1 MAQRDEGYYA
11 DLVDRLFCGQNARY
25 GPFILAGEPEIVASE
40 LIIRVPVHR
49 VGDESEAFEL
59 SIFDGIAGL
68 AGELWEHEVRSLL
81 GLEALDHPALPKI
94 ASGGWDED
102 DQIAFSITDI
112 GGAPVDADAAIAWA
126 REKRIEAFEQFSML
140 LDALSELHT
149 AHIIHRNLT
158 VATLRAEQKNGMTSF
173 RLSGFELSALV
184 GNILRQATRHRDD
197 ASRAMIRNLYLR
209 RPRGMDLARHLA
221 YLAPE
226 ICDFILGAVG
236 VARNNWET
244 TDVFGLGVIG
254 WEWFC
259 GGIPDILPAEY
270 AALCEAVAAEDWT
283 AVGQAL
289 TTLHA
294 AMDAYLT
301 RVEDVPRPLTAVLRS
316 MLDRSPTGR
325 DTAFQLCRQIEVDW
339 EGIRG
344 VWETEQNDKPYL
356 LAYIPEDMTPTVYE
370 SRRWISRSPEDAAG
384 RDELRLFLERELG
397 RAELVRSPTGAVGY
411 ATGPDDDL
419 QEAEWVLVGEKA
431 VWFCAF
437 YYQPESFGNR
447 GRRVYS
453 DDILVI
459 KYLKDKDV
467 ADELASARPRRRIA
481 RLELI
486 PFNVSQNLA
495 AKGAGRP
502 PWREL
507 VKSLE
512 QSRRQD
518 PENVKFLQSMDFLL
532 QYQQTEHEARQYPF
546 VRVGDQEE
554 GGIAMISVFQSR
566 DDEWVHR
573 SAMLTAYA
581 AAARLR
587 PPFGDFFG
595 QPEGEEEVVK
605 IELQEGR
612 RPFFGAGRLSGMVV
626 RKVDQDT
633 ITVKMDRGAKIPPN
647 GWVRRSSDG
656 GSRAQLNRQYRGRG
670 ALEREPGLIRNLRD
684 PLSIDLGRGTWKRI
698 VEKSPLEGDAPQRI
712 SDMLSYQPFYALQG
726 PPGSG
731 KTTVAAHAVS
741 AFLGVDQGARVL
753 VSAQSNFALDNL
765 ATRLI
770 AELPKDVLKLR
781 IQSETARPPEPP
793 VDQHTLPELTKA
805 VVEDARKNVKALIR
819 ESELSAREKALADEW
834 LAMLSST
841 QIELGDRIRVGA
853 SVVFATCSM
862 AATLYDEASQAG
874 RSFDWVIVEE
884 AAKAWP
890 TEIIVPLVL
899 GTRWTLIGDH
909 KQLGAF
915 RSDDVGRFL
924 GSLNIMSD
932 PDLRR
937 HYAAREE
944 RLNVLALF
952 RELFSEKHSRARG
965 SGHVHAVNRLTW
977 QFRMHPDIA
986 QPVGRT
992 FYPVEPPELDANR
1005 LPVSFLHTFH
1015 KADKP
1020 HGVKHPSFLAGHPLV
1035 WIDTTGVPGLEDK
1048 GYWSNE
1054 GEVALIA
1061 KLVQRM
1067 YPAPAPAAAPDGTA
1081 GGLVVLTPYNAQVA
1095 LLGQMGELRGRVHTV
1110 HSFQG
1115 READRVIVSLV
1126 RTEQRG
1132 GTPVANVGHVGADE
1146 VVNVLLSRARRL
1158 CVLVGSFGHF
1168 AAYGGQSWDIVTR
1181 AVARYGRIV
1190 SCDEADLL

>member
-1 MAQRDEGYYA
+1 MVQRDEGYYA
-11 DLVDRLFCGQNARY
+11 DLVNRLFCGQNARY
-25 GPFILAGEPEIVASE
+25 GPFIIAGGLEIVAPE
-40 LIIRVPVHR
+40 LIVRVPVHR
-49 VGDESEAFEL
+49 EGDESEAFEL
-59 SIFDGIAGL
+59 SIFDRIAGL

-94 ASGGWDED
+94 ASGSWDEEEE
-102 DQIAFSITDI
+102 IAFSVTDI
-112 GGAPVDADAAIAWA
+112 GGAPVDADAAIEWA
-126 REKRIEAFEQFSML
+126 RENKIEAFEQFSML

-158 VATLRAEQKNGMTSF
+158 VATLRAEKKNGMTSF

-209 RPRGMDLARHLA
+209 RHRGMDLARHLV

-226 ICDFILGAVG
+226 ICDFILGATG
-236 VARNNWET
+236 GARNNWET

-259 GGIPDILPAEY
+259 GAIPDVLPAQY
-270 AALCEAVAAEDWT
+270 GALRDAIAAEDWT
-283 AVGQAL
+283 TVGQAL
-289 TTLHA
+289 MTLHE
-294 AMDAYLT
+294 AMRAYLT
-301 RVEDVPRPLTAVLRS
+301 RVDGVPRPLTAVLRS
-316 MLDRSPTGR
+316 MLDRLPTGR
-325 DTAFQLCRQIEVDW
+325 DTAFQLCRQIEADW

-344 VWETEQNDKPYL
+344 VWEIEQNDKPYL
-356 LAYIPEDMTPTVYE
+356 LAYIPEDMAQTVYE
-370 SRRWISRSPEDAAG
+370 TRRWISRSPEDAAG
-384 RDELRLFLERELG
+384 RDLLRVFLERELG

-419 QEAEWVLVGEKA
+419 QEAEWVLVGEQA

-453 DDILVI
+453 DDIMVI
-459 KYLKDKDV
+459 KYLKDKDI

-481 RLELI
+481 QLELI
-486 PFNVSQNLA
+486 PFSVSQNLA
-495 AKGAGRP
+495 ARGAGRP
-502 PWREL
+502 SWREL

-532 QYQQTEHEARQYPF
+532 QYQQAEQEARQYPF
-546 VRVGDQEE
+546 VRVGEQEE
-554 GGIAMISVFQSR
+554 GGITKIAVSQSR

-573 SAMLTAYA
+573 SAMLTAYS

-595 QPEGEEEVVK
+595 QPEGEEDVVM

-612 RPFFGAGRLSGMVV
+612 RPFFGAGRLSGTVI
-626 RKVDQDT
+626 RKIDQDT
-633 ITVKMDRGAKIPPN
+633 IMVKLDRGAKSPAT
-647 GWVRRSSDG
+647 GWVRRSSDS

-670 ALEREPGLIRNLRD
+670 ALEREPGLIRNLRE
-684 PLSIDLGRGTWKRI
+684 PLSIDLGRGMWKRI
-698 VEKSPLEGDAPQRI
+698 AERTPLEGDAPQRI

-741 AFLGVDQGARVL
+741 AFLAVDQGARVL

-765 ATRLI
+765 AARLI

-781 IQSETARPPEPP
+781 IQSENGRPPESP
-793 VDQHTLPELTKA
+793 VDKHTLPELTKA
-805 VVEDARKNVKALIR
+805 VVEDARKNVRALIK
-819 ESELSAREKALADEW
+819 ESGLSAREKALADEW
-834 LAMLSST
+834 LAMLRSA
-841 QIELGDRIRVGA
+841 QIELGDRIRTGA
-853 SVVFATCSM
+853 SVVFASCSM

-915 RSDDVGRFL
+915 RSDEVGRFL
-924 GSLNIMSD
+924 GSLKTMSD
-932 PDLRR
+932 PDLLR

-952 RELFSEKHSRARG
+952 RELFSDRHNRPHG
-965 SGHVHAVNRLTW
+965 SGHVRAVNRLTW
-977 QFRMHPDIA
+977 QFRMHPDIVE
-986 QPVGRT
+986 PVGRA
-992 FYPVEPPELDANR
+992 FYPAEPLELDNDR
-1005 LPVSFLHTFH
+1005 LPVSFLQTFY

-1020 HGVKHPSFLAGHPLV
+1020 HGIVHPGFLAGHPLV
-1035 WIDTTGVPGLEDK
+1035 WIDTAEIPGLEDK

-1054 GEVALIA
+1054 GEVDVIA

-1067 YPAPAPAAAPDGTA
+1067 DPAPAPAAAPDGA
-1081 GGLVVLTPYNAQVA
+1081 DGGLVVLTPYNAQVA

-1132 GTPVANVGHVGADE
+1132 STPVANVGHVGADE
-1146 VVNVLLSRARRL
+1146 VVDVLLSRARRL
-1158 CVLVGSFGHF
+1158 CILVGSFAHF
-1168 AAYGGQSWDIVTR
+1168 ADHGGPSWDIVTR
-1181 AVARYGRIV
+1181 TVERYGEIV
-1190 SCDEADLL
+1190 RCDEVDLL